1 VSPLPIDPSIAVSAT
16 EASIPGVGSAT
27 RPDAVTGATSGGD
40 GGSFGSLLAEQVSNL
55 ERLQA
60 DGAEASRA
68 LATGTAQDLPSVV
81 AAVERARLSMELA
94 SQVRTRA
101 VEAYQEIFR
110 TQV

>member
-1 VSPLPIDPSIAVSAT
+1 VTPIPIDPSIAISPSELSVGGVT
-16 EASIPGVGSAT
+16 ASPTPEVGA
-27 RPDAVTGATSGGD
+27 SGPA
-40 GGSFGSLLAEQVSNL
+40 GGGEGFGSMLAEQISNL
-55 ERLQA
+55 EQLQTQ
-60 DGAEASRA
+60 GAEASRA